1 MNGSTTHGID
11 YQPPLSKFSST
22 AIAAKLVAGARMIAV
37 RHRIRSAVEQDLI
50 DSMPVMISV
59 HLPKTGGVAFRS
71 ILQAIYGRSLHLH
84 YGRKNRNR
92 KFDPSLLPVNT
103 RCIHGHFRSDAF
115 DAVFPHRMLITWVRH
130 PVQRIVALYRHFLRN
145 PDPSNLSSCNLHEK
159 QLSLKAFADLDAV
172 RNVATRC
179 YLAGKKPDDFFF
191 VGITEHF
198 DASIALFLS
207 LMQIRLDLQVPKQNV
222 DRSRFRD
229 LEPTESDLAHLAS
242 LNAEDIAWYE
252 EANRRFFNTQTA

>member
-59 HLPKTGGVAFRS
+59 HLPKTGGVAFRN
-71 ILQAIYGRSLHLH
+71 ILQAIYGRSLYLH
-84 YGRKNRNR
+84 YGRKTRNR
-92 KFDPSLLPVNT
+92 TFDPSLLPVNT
-103 RCIHGHFRSDAF
+103 RCIHGHFGSDAL
-115 DAVFPHRMLITWVRH
+115 AAAFPHRILITWVRH

-145 PDPSNLSSCNLHEK
+145 PDPSNLSSCTLHEK

-172 RNVATRC
+172 RNMATRFF
-179 YLAGKKPDDFFF
+179 LAGKRPDDFFF
-191 VGITEHF
+191 IGVTEHF

-207 LMQIRLDLQVPKQNV
+207 LMQIRLDLQVPKQNA

-229 LEPTESDLAHLAS
+229 LEPTESDLELLAS
-242 LNAEDIAWYE
+242 RNDQDILWYE
-252 EANRRFFNTQTA
+252 KAEQQFLNRTR